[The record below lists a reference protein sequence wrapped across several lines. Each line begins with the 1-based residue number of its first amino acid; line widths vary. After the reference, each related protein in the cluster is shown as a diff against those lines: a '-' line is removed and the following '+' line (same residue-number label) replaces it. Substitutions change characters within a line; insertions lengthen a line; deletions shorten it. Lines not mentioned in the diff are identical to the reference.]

1 MSGRAAAGI
10 APDRVDGGGV
20 TLPAARFESA
30 LQVRVV
36 WAIGAL
42 LALLTVAGAAGF
54 LWHDR
59 QSDLDQWRQT
69 AANLST
75 TLAEHAEQTVRAAD
89 LVLQSIVIPLNEA
102 GLDSG
107 ADLWRVMDT
116 PAMHEVIRNKV
127 AAVPQVDVAS
137 IVDPHGDIINFNRYY
152 PPYAPATP
160 GRRVNVAD
168 RDYFQA
174 LMQGPYDGPFIST
187 AVQNRVTGEWT
198 FYLVRQIR
206 GRAGQPIGLAAI
218 GIRSDFFQA
227 FFKAVNIGAGSTIAL
242 FRGDGILLARD
253 PPAADFIG
261 RSFAD
266 QTLFRDALRPG
277 VVAAAQVT
285 RTARM
290 VGGQHE
296 LRILAPRRLRDFP
309 LVTNISVTE
318 TIVLASWR
326 LTAGLVGTLA
336 VALAAVVL
344 GLSGLLARMLGRQQ
358 RTLADLAQAHAA
370 AEATAAELQAAKE
383 VAEAA
388 SRAKSDFLANMSH
401 EIRTPMNGIIGMNG
415 LLLDTELTAE
425 QRQYAAMTRDSAEA
439 LLGVINDVLDISKLE
454 AGRVELEVL
463 DFSLTEL
470 VEGATALLA
479 PRAAEKRIGLSS
491 LIDPALPPALRGDPT
506 RLRQVL
512 LNLVS
517 NGVKFTETGSVAVRV
532 TQAPSRPGAALAV
545 RFEVT
550 DTGVGIAEELQP
562 RLFCKFSQ
570 ADSSITRRY
579 GGTGL
584 GLAICRELVGLMGG
598 EIGVT
603 SRAGAGASFWFAVPL
618 ATAAGPVA
626 HRLLPPERLHGLRAL
641 IVDDLPVNI
650 EIMTRHLRG
659 FGMGIET
666 AGDGLQAVAEIE
678 RAAVQGRP
686 YSLVLID
693 QMMPGLAGIALAGR
707 VRALPGSADTKLV
720 LVSSA
725 GHAEVRKRVGGV
737 LDGMLEKP
745 IRRADLLECLAGLFG
760 AEAEV
765 PRRPSRRRAG
775 RAACVCC
782 WPRTIR

>member
-1 MSGRAAAGI
+1 M
-10 APDRVDGGGV
+10 
-20 TLPAARFESA
+20 
-30 LQVRVV
+30 
-36 WAIGAL
+36 
-42 LALLTVAGAAGF
+42 
-54 LWHDR
+54 
-59 QSDLDQWRQT
+59 
-69 AANLST
+69 
-75 TLAEHAEQTVRAAD
+75 
-89 LVLQSIVIPLNEA
+89 
-102 GLDSG
+102 
-107 ADLWRVMDT
+107 
-116 PAMHEVIRNKV
+116 
-127 AAVPQVDVAS
+127 
-137 IVDPHGDIINFNRYY
+137 
-152 PPYAPATP
+152 
-160 GRRVNVAD
+160 
-168 RDYFQA
+168 
-174 LMQGPYDGPFIST
+174 
-187 AVQNRVTGEWT
+187 
-198 FYLVRQIR
+198 
-206 GRAGQPIGLAAI
+206 
-218 GIRSDFFQA
+218 
-227 FFKAVNIGAGSTIAL
+227 
-242 FRGDGILLARD
+242 
-253 PPAADFIG
+253 
-261 RSFAD
+261 
-266 QTLFRDALRPG
+266 
-277 VVAAAQVT
+277 
-285 RTARM
+285 
-290 VGGQHE
+290 
-296 LRILAPRRLRDFP
+296 
-309 LVTNISVTE
+309 TNISVTE

-760 AEAEV
+760 AEAEGTAAPV
-765 PRRPSRRRAG
+765 EAAGGAGGLRVLLAEDNPVNQQVVLAMLRKAGHAVRMVGNGAEAVAAVRAEEFDIVLMDVQMPLLDGIEATKQIRALPAPRRHVPVVALTADAMTGAKEYYLEAG
-775 RAACVCC
+775 MDGYLAKPIRAAALLAKLAALV
-782 WPRTIR
+782 PAAASGR